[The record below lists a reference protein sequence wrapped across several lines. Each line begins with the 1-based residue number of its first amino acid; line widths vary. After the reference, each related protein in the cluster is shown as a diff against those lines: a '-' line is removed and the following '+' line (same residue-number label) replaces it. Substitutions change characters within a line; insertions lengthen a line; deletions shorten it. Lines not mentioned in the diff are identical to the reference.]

1 MAPLNFEEWNVTYS
15 DDYASSTSSFSGDQ
29 TGDIF
34 GTPDTV
40 PQSPVAAARVVDT
53 QSGYMVVIKKKD
65 ERLALSVKR
74 RIGTPPAS
82 HVLLTADES
91 LQLSH
96 VLDDSVKCLA
106 TPGDYFPN
114 TASSQSP
121 AQQGRRARHARK
133 AALEAEINTA
143 DDTAE
148 GTHQSEETH
157 SHHGPN
163 FDDLNPSSKKRK
175 RKQQHDDHLDNLTD
189 LEDRNFLDGPPKTF
203 KSVATKYGAIA
214 IGVVLVACV
223 CIPMILAPSKY
234 LNAAPPAAI
243 DTAQQQAPDEFAQTE
258 PAKATAV
265 EEQPTAELN
274 TIDDP
279 ANPLNTKAVNDFT
292 RKYVTNMLN
301 FAPKGYRRA
310 QIEAMAAMSPVL
322 MEKYWNETNFPV
334 GIKDLPNEQKDVR
347 IKKIVQEKVV
357 DNQLNVTVKGR
368 LGKDNPIALKLA
380 IGANS
385 NGELRVR
392 QQTDLSSKK

>member
-1 MAPLNFEEWNVTYS
+1 MTYS
-15 DDYASSTSSFSGDQ
+15 DDYAPSTSSFSGDQ

-53 QSGYMVVIKKKD
+53 QSGYMVVIKKKE

-114 TASSQSP
+114 TISSQSP
-121 AQQGRRARHARK
+121 VNQGRRARHARK
-133 AALEAEINTA
+133 AALDASLLDTA
-143 DDTAE
+143 DSAPAMAE
-148 GTHQSEETH
+148 PASQREETH
-157 SHHGPN
+157 SHHGP
-163 FDDLNPSSKKRK
+163 DWDELNPSNKRRK
-175 RKQQHDDHLDNLTD
+175 RKQDDHLDNLTG
-189 LEDRNFLDGPPKTF
+189 LEDRSYLDGPPRTL
-203 KSVATKYGAIA
+203 KSMAAKYGAIA
-214 IGVVLVACV
+214 IGVILLACI

-243 DTAQQQAPDEFAQTE
+243 DTVQQPDEFKQEASAAPIASEESE
-258 PAKATAV
+258 PT
-265 EEQPTAELN
+265 ELN

-279 ANPLNTKAVNDFT
+279 ANPLNAKSVDEFT
-292 RKYVTNMLN
+292 RAYVANMLN
-301 FAPKGYRRA
+301 FSPKGYRRA
-310 QIEAMAAMSPVL
+310 QIEAMAAMSPAL

-347 IKKIVQEKVV
+347 IKKIVQEKATGK
-357 DNQLNVTVKGR
+357 QLTVTVKGR
-368 LGKDNPIALKLA
+368 LAGAGKGSPIALKLQ
-380 IGANS
+380 IGV
-385 NGELRVR
+385 GPRGDLRVR

>member
-1 MAPLNFEEWNVTYS
+1 MTYS
-15 DDYASSTSSFSGDQ
+15 DDHAPSTSSFSGDQ

-53 QSGYMVVIKKKD
+53 QSGYMVVIKKKE

-106 TPGDYFPN
+106 SPGDYFPN
-114 TASSQSP
+114 TLASQSP
-121 AQQGRRARHARK
+121 TQQGRRVRHARK
-133 AALEAEINTA
+133 AALEASLDSA
-143 DDTAE
+143 DSAAE
-148 GTHQSEETH
+148 PTSQEETYT
-157 SHHGPN
+157 HHGPHW
-163 FDDLNPSSKKRK
+163 DELNPSGKKRK
-175 RKQQHDDHLDNLTD
+175 RKQDDHLDNLTD
-189 LEDRNFLDGPPKTF
+189 LEDPLNLDGPPRTF
-203 KSVATKYGAIA
+203 KSIASKYGAIA
-214 IGVVLVACV
+214 IGVILVACV

-243 DTAQQQAPDEFAQTE
+243 DTAQQQQPDEFASTA
-258 PAKATAV
+258 PATA
-265 EEQPTAELN
+265 EADDQKPAELN

-279 ANPLNTKAVNDFT
+279 ANPMNTTAVDTFV
-292 RKYVTNMLN
+292 RAYVKNMLN
-301 FAPKGYRRA
+301 FSPKGYRRA

-334 GIKDLPNEQKDVR
+334 SIKDLPNEQKDV
-347 IKKIVQEKVV
+347 KIRKVVQEKVAGK
-357 DNQLNVTVKGR
+357 QMTVTVKGA
-368 LGKDNPIALKLA
+368 LGTSSPIALKLTL
-380 IGANS
+380 GLS
-385 NGELRVR
+385 PTGELRVR
-392 QQTDLSSKK
+392 QQKDLSNKK